1 MQSSSNEITLRCIID
16 GQLGSSSFP
25 ITISSRLKVKD
36 LKEHIKSHE
45 FDEDKDQSV
54 RDFLKDVDSNK
65 LVLWRVFIHEESRR
79 GSEVLLSDFDHTQK
93 KAMMS
98 WNRLST
104 YFQKPEAGRIHIVV
118 NKWGLASN
126 HQQDQDRADDEAST
140 LDQVKQNY
148 SQVIIPHKAGTH
160 DHSVIY
166 DTADEDDFQGEQ
178 YRAEFSDTDEEDGYQ
193 SEQESVELVDI
204 AEEDGYQS
212 DQETTECFDTADEDD
227 YSSVQETPEHFET
240 VVRDRTAKRTFSSVQ
255 ENDCNTPEKSKRV
268 CFSDEEK
275 RESFERIH
283 LIHQAQDAIRKLNK
297 HKRRPTLDLLRSV
310 IDRYGPAREE
320 ASHSRLEELRK
331 KAKAPRRQVRKIN
344 YRIGKI
350 YEWKQHA
357 EDLDA
362 FSSMEENTCDP
373 PEQDSAIKTIC
384 FPDQERLESLE

>member
-1 MQSSSNEITLRCIID
+1 
-16 GQLGSSSFP
+16 
-25 ITISSRLKVKD
+25 
-36 LKEHIKSHE
+36 
-45 FDEDKDQSV
+45 
-54 RDFLKDVDSNK
+54 DVDANK
-65 LVLWRVFIHEESRR
+65 LVLWRVLIHEESRH
-79 GSEVLLSDFDHTQK
+79 GSEVLLSDFDHMQK

-104 YFQKPEAGRIHIVV
+104 YFQKPEDGRIHIVI
-118 NKWGLASN
+118 NKWDLASN
-126 HQQDQDRADDEAST
+126 HQQDQDHAEDEAST
-140 LDQVKQNY
+140 LDQAKQDH

-178 YRAEFSDTDEEDGYQ
+178 YRAEFSDTAEEDGYQ
-193 SEQESVELVDI
+193 SEQDSVELVDI

-240 VVRDRTAKRTFSSVQ
+240 VIRDRTAKRTFSSMQ

-275 RESFERIH
+275 HESSERIH

-297 HKRRPTLDLLRSV
+297 SKRRPTLDLLGSV
-310 IDRYGPAREE
+310 IDRYGPARE
-320 ASHSRLEELRK
+320 AVSHSILEDLTR
-331 KAKAPRRQVRKIN
+331 KAKAPRRQLRKIN

-350 YEWKQHA
+350 YEWKQNA

-362 FSSMEENTCDP
+362 FP
-373 PEQDSAIKTIC
+373 AWKKTIAI
-384 FPDQERLESLE
+384 PRNRTAP